1 MAELFR
7 PATAAEVGPA
17 HALYMDLVGWLK
29 AKNIRQWLRP
39 LTKEEF
45 AERQARGELFA
56 LFLDDQMAAHAAL
69 AFEEDTDWREH
80 LDTRKRW
87 WIKTLAVSRAHSGR
101 GLGAK
106 VVELCEAF
114 VRQSGGKEIYLE
126 CVDAGYLPDYYAR
139 LGYELLV
146 RANITYPS
154 GNTFLVALMRK
165 RLG

>member
-1 MAELFR
+1 MDFR
-7 PATAAEVGPA
+7 PVTLPEIDVA
-17 HALYMDLVGWLK
+17 HAIYLDVVAWLK

-39 LTKEEF
+39 LTEEEF

-56 LFLDDQMAAHAAL
+56 LFLDDRMAAHAS
-69 AFEEDTDWREH
+69 E
-80 LDTRKRW
+80 KRW
-87 WIKTLAVSRAHSGR
+87 WIKTLTVARTDEGR

-106 VVELCEAF
+106 MLEQGEAF
-114 VRQSGGKEIYLE
+114 VRTSGGQELYLE

-146 RANITYPS
+146 RTNITYPS

-165 RLG
+165 TLR